1 MAYQSKYTAEERA
14 AKIRG
19 LLDTAKN
26 AVTRE
31 NYNISLEADEAKN
44 ASTYG
49 QKVTGIATQLCIVI
63 DYAYCAT
70 DAQTWAEIENL
81 TDETEKIISQ
91 MLKTLEKLAKT
102 SKKEYKTETL
112 KKALNNSAVKRHFE
126 CDSTSR
132 AYGIL
137 QKIAGHRAKNI
148 REIIKSAY
156 SAKDAETWDA
166 IYYEI
171 AENFKD
177 VKSYLHREEEVRT
190 GKVKPRKSAG
200 RATTPYRQSR
210 INFHNMEKELGIN

>member
-1 MAYQSKYTAEERA
+1 MAYQSKYTTAERA

-49 QKVTGIATQLCIVI
+49 QKAAGIATQMCMVI

-70 DAQTWAEIENL
+70 DAQTWAEIESL
-81 TDETEKIISQ
+81 TDETEKIIGQ
-91 MLKTLEKLAKT
+91 MLETLEKLAKA
-102 SKKEYKTETL
+102 SKTEYKTETL
-112 KKALNNSAVKRHFE
+112 KKALNNSAVNRHFE

-132 AYGIL
+132 AYSIL

-177 VKSYLHREEEVRT
+177 VKSYLHREAEVRT
-190 GKVKPRKSAG
+190 DKVKPRRSAG

-210 INFHNMEKELGIN
+210 LNFHKMEKELGIN